1 MNIKNVNRKIFT
13 FNMPERL
20 LFLNEIVISSY
31 KDIFDNKIMKEVIK
45 IKLNWFILKK
55 IRDNYS

>member
-20 LFLNEIVISSY
+20 LFINEIVISSD
-31 KDIFDNKIMKEVIK
+31 KDIVDNKIMKEVIK

-55 IRDNYS
+55 IRDNFS